1 MNIETLSKAVKFQ
14 NSNQIGRHLQP
25 PPHNKQTK
33 IKNERMDK
41 DQEIISTKQ
50 RGADIVAILQ
60 AVKELPPSR
69 EVSITITKLQE
80 SVMWLG
86 MNLKR
91 INEAAPGASPNP
103 HPKQQRP
110 VEHQNR
116 TDSGRTEALK

>member
-1 MNIETLSKAVKFQ
+1 LHDGQ
-14 NSNQIGRHLQP
+14 
-25 PPHNKQTK
+25 QTK

-50 RGADIVAILQ
+50 RCADIVAILQ

-80 SVMWLG
+80 SVVWLG

-91 INEAAPGASPNP
+91 INEAAPGND
-103 HPKQQRP
+103 HPK
-110 VEHQNR
+110 NR
-116 TDSGRTEALK
+116 KLMTKRCIIFLK

>member
-1 MNIETLSKAVKFQ
+1 
-14 NSNQIGRHLQP
+14 
-25 PPHNKQTK
+25 
-33 IKNERMDK
+33 MDK

-50 RGADIVAILQ
+50 RRVDIDAILQ

-103 HPKQQRP
+103 YPNSKDP
-110 VEHQNR
+110 SNTKIEP
-116 TDSGRTEALK
+116 TADGLKL